1 MSILELDNVTKSF
14 DGICAVDDMSLSFE
28 SGKITCLIG
37 PNGAG
42 KTTLFNLITG
52 FLRPEKGT
60 VRYRERDITNLSPW
74 RIAGLGIGRL
84 FQDVH
89 IFRRLNAIDNVMAA
103 FKDQAAENAL
113 MALLT
118 PWRTITAERA
128 LHEQSQRLLAAVG
141 LNGMDQT
148 LAEDLSYGQQ
158 KLLSL
163 ARLLALDADVLLLD
177 EPTAGV
183 SPPRVK
189 ELLELIRRLASSG
202 KTIVVIEHN
211 MNVVVEIADWVFF
224 LDQGRVTSFGKA
236 SDVLSDPDVRAT
248 YLGKQEW

>member
-1 MSILELDNVTKSF
+1 MSILELDNVRKSF
-14 DGICAVDDMSLSFE
+14 DGICAVDDMSLGFE

-52 FLRPEKGT
+52 FLRPETGAI
-60 VRYRERDITNLSPW
+60 RYRGRDITNLSPW

-89 IFRRLNAIDNVMAA
+89 IFRRLSAIDNVMAA

-113 MALLT
+113 LAMLA
-118 PWRTITAERA
+118 PWRTIKVERA
-128 LHEQSQRLLAAVG
+128 LQEQCQSLLGAVG
-141 LNGMDQT
+141 LNGMDHT

-189 ELLELIRRLASSG
+189 ELLELIRRLAASG
-202 KTIVVIEHN
+202 KTVVVIEHN

>member
-1 MSILELDNVTKSF
+1 MTILELDNVTKSF
-14 DGICAVDDMSLSFE
+14 DGVCAVNDVSLGFE

-52 FLRPEKGT
+52 FLRPQNGT
-60 VRYRERDITNLSPW
+60 IRYRGQDITNLSPW
-74 RIAGLGIGRL
+74 RIAAIGIGRL

-89 IFRRLNAIDNVMAA
+89 IFRRLSAIDNVLTA

-113 MALLT
+113 LAVLT
-118 PWRTITAERA
+118 PWRTIKAERA
-128 LHEQSQRLLAAVG
+128 VHEQGQALLAAVG
-141 LNGMDQT
+141 LTGMGHT

-163 ARLLALDADVLLLD
+163 ARLLALNADVLLLD

-183 SPPRVK
+183 SPARVK
-189 ELLELIRRLASSG
+189 ELLDLIRQLATSG

-211 MNVVVEIADWVFF
+211 MNVVFELADWVFF
-224 LDQGRVTSFGKA
+224 LDQGQVALFGNA
-236 SDVLSDPDVRAT
+236 TDVLGDPDVRAT